1 MLALPINLAFAGAT
15 AMPSDTDNTKT
26 APLPPDKSVTFSAD
40 LAADF
45 AADMTKPWWQSKTII
60 AAITAA
66 LPAVAH
72 LLGYDWAQVA
82 PYSGDIMT
90 CIGVVG
96 AIAARMTATHTIK

>member
-1 MLALPINLAFAGAT
+1 MLALPVNPTIAGAI
-15 AMPSDTDNTKT
+15 AMPSDTDNNKT
-26 APLPPDKSVTFSAD
+26 VPFPPDKSVTFSAD
-40 LAADF
+40 L

-60 AAITAA
+60 AAATAA

-82 PYSGDIMT
+82 PYSGDIIT

-96 AIAARMTATHTIK
+96 AIAARMTAIHTIK